1 MMAIIIRATTLF
13 VLVSRSATL
22 QFGQQLNISEADPHK
37 PIYRHRLFNFQ
48 DMQYSAD
55 IQLGG
60 QTIRGILDTGS
71 FEMLVFSKECKTC
84 GSAKAYSPRVSMF
97 FKMGIR
103 RRVHSY
109 GSGSCSAR
117 DARDKIEIGPL
128 TAPSQAFW
136 EAVDCEMP
144 LLDTAEFNAVVGI
157 GPPGQPLATA
167 KSGLEQVKEV
177 ESMSRRNRGGNVPL
191 QVKKLKREY
200 QEDVEDAPKKPSLL
214 ESLGTTLFSTCLER
228 GPGAPGWLIWNDL
241 DPRKRP
247 LFTGIK
253 VVGEVTWGV
262 KLSGVSFEGG
272 ASSTSVHLGCSNGCG
287 AVLDTGTSLIAVP
300 TSVYHKAFKT
310 IQRMHTDCSDISH
323 FPDLILNVGGKNLR
337 LPPEAY
343 IGELV
348 GDVNPNVKNYLN
360 LRSLGRGRR
369 KVGDSKHTCEFLL
382 MDMGDQSTQFGPM
395 AIIGMPFFREYYT
408 TFNVGTSAEDR
419 SIFFA
424 PANDR
429 CEPASENDLGL
440 DKLGSTHYSFRGK
453 SKARRPRKVDAST
466 IRLPNRHGGPHLF

>member
-1 MMAIIIRATTLF
+1 
-13 VLVSRSATL
+13 
-22 QFGQQLNISEADPHK
+22 
-37 PIYRHRLFNFQ
+37 
-48 DMQYSAD
+48 MQYSAD

-60 QTIRGILDTGS
+60 QTIRGIL
-71 FEMLVFSKECKTC
+71 
-84 GSAKAYSPRVSMF
+84 GSAKAYSPRVSRF

-117 DARDKIEIGPL
+117 DARDKIDIGPL
-128 TAPSQAFW
+128 SAPSQAFW
-136 EAVDCEMP
+136 EATDCEMP

-167 KSGLEQVKEV
+167 KSGLQQVKEV
-177 ESMSRRNRGGNVPL
+177 ELVSKKNKGGGVPQ

-200 QEDVEDAPKKPSLL
+200 EEDVEDAPKKPSLL
-214 ESLGTTLFSTCLER
+214 ESLSIDFFSMCLER
-228 GPGAPGWLIWNDL
+228 GIGAPGWLIWNDL
-241 DPRKRP
+241 DPRKRQ

-262 KLSGVSFEGG
+262 KLTGISFDGG
-272 ASSTSVHLGCSNGCG
+272 AQSTSVHLGCSDGCG

-300 TSVYHKAFKT
+300 SSVYHKAFKA

-323 FPDLILNVGGKNLR
+323 FPDLLLNVGGKNLR

-348 GDVNPNVKNYLN
+348 GEMNATVSKYLN
-360 LRSLGRGRR
+360 LRSIGRSRRR
-369 KVGDSKHTCEFLL
+369 KTADKAHTCEFLL

-408 TFNVGTSAEDR
+408 TFNVGSSSADR

-424 PANDR
+424 
-429 CEPASENDLGL
+429 
-440 DKLGSTHYSFRGK
+440 
-453 SKARRPRKVDAST
+453 
-466 IRLPNRHGGPHLF
+466 